1 MTTTPTMNTSHP
13 MPPLVTFGEVMT
25 RFTTPGFLRMA
36 QALPGPLEVTFGGA
50 EANVAAS
57 AALLGMPSR
66 FISAVPRNPLGEAC
80 CRHLTG
86 LGVDTGFVVR
96 VPGSR
101 LGSYYL
107 ETGANQRPS
116 AVTYDREHSAIATH
130 PADGWDWPA
139 LLSGAGWFHT
149 TGITLAIS
157 ESAAEA
163 AIAGARA
170 AHERGIPVSCDLNY
184 RGKLWKWGGE
194 VTGKE
199 LARRTIARL
208 MPYVDLVIA
217 NEQDADDMFAIRAG
231 GSDVHAGHIDAARYR
246 DVAIAITERFP
257 NVKRVAI
264 TLRESVSATY
274 NRWGAMLYEA
284 GAAAATDSGAAVAGT
299 DAPAPTSRGVAC
311 FSPLRD
317 GSYTPFEITSIV
329 DRVGAGD
336 SFGAAL
342 IVALRDPSLGE
353 AQTALDFA
361 VAASALCHSVVGDIN
376 YVTRDEVLA
385 LAGGNASGRV
395 QR

>member
-1 MTTTPTMNTSHP
+1 M
-13 MPPLVTFGEVMT
+13 L
-25 RFTTPGFLRMA
+25 
-36 QALPGPLEVTFGGA
+36 
-50 EANVAAS
+50 
-57 AALLGMPSR
+57 
-66 FISAVPRNPLGEAC
+66 
-80 CRHLTG
+80 
-86 LGVDTGFVVR
+86 
-96 VPGSR
+96 
-101 LGSYYL
+101 
-107 ETGANQRPS
+107 
-116 AVTYDREHSAIATH
+116 
-130 PADGWDWPA
+130 
-139 LLSGAGWFHT
+139 
-149 TGITLAIS
+149 
-157 ESAAEA
+157 
-163 AIAGARA
+163 
-170 AHERGIPVSCDLNY
+170 
-184 RGKLWKWGGE
+184 
-194 VTGKE
+194 
-199 LARRTIARL
+199 
-208 MPYVDLVIA
+208 
-217 NEQDADDMFAIRAG
+217 AIRAG

-264 TLRESVSATY
+264 TLRESVSATH

-284 GAAAATDSGAAVAGT
+284 GTAAATAAAALDADTDAGATAAGAKADSGAPLSGT

-317 GSYTPFEITSIV
+317 GTYTPFEITSIV

-376 YVTRDEVLA
+376 YVTRDEVMA